1 MNECVREIGN
11 ESWPQSEP
19 TPAVSTEI
27 ANVKIDEKTNTSL
40 FRPIKRNIAEK
51 IYCH

>member
-1 MNECVREIGN
+1 MSGCVREIGH

-19 TPAVSTEI
+19 TPAASTEI

-40 FRPIKRNIAEK
+40 FRAIKRNITEK
-51 IYCH
+51 VYCH